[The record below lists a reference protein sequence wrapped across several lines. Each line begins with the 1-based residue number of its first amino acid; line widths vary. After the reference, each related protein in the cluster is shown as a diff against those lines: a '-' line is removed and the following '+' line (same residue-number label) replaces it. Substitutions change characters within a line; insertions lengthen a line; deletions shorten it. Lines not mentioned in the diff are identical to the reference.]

1 MSDKDADIYGKCIAL
16 GLMRTIEIEDI
27 PVDVLEKA
35 NKFLPEKVLPHDGSV
50 ALFGWLKKG
59 ALNGA
64 NHPRERRISK
74 EVHRCMNLSG
84 RRFALVDND
93 FDPDYKRK
101 LDIQSK
107 EITRLN
113 KVIDRIRGAVS
124 EDQ

>member
-1 MSDKDADIYGKCIAL
+1 MSDKDADIYGKSIVL

-35 NKFLPEKVLPHDGSV
+35 NKSLPEKVLPHDGSV
-50 ALFGWLKKG
+50 ALFGWLKNG
-59 ALNGA
+59 AKA
-64 NHPRERRISK
+64 NHPLNRERRISK

-124 EDQ
+124 ED